1 MAGCGGADH
10 HRCVHTARGYWAV
23 PQVNHRESQN
33 HGATSMRSFA
43 VNEFWKLSCS
53 WRWFCLYFSSWGVQ
67 SNFHSISG
75 SPRNKIIACISAD
88 CSVLAEVRGACL
100 RVLSAP
106 LPDWGLAPSYLI
118 DFFFFFPP
126 NKCVWS
132 TCRYCWHVCLCVPAH
147 QTEKRVE
154 FGPDPFFFLRLD
166 MEDCELKGCV
176 LCSGDG
182 CKLSPN
188 SL

>member
-75 SPRNKIIACISAD
+75 SPRNKIIECISAD

-118 DFFFFFPP
+118 DFFFFFPLTSVSEAP
-126 NKCVWS
+126 VGIAGTFAC
-132 TCRYCWHVCLCVPAH
+132 VCLPIK
-147 QTEKRVE
+147 QRKRVE
-154 FGPDPFFFLRLD
+154 FGPDPFFFAAGYGGLWAR
-166 MEDCELKGCV
+166 G
-176 LCSGDG
+176 LCA
-182 CKLSPN
+182 LQWRWM
-188 SL
+188 